1 MNKTAVLVLAIS
13 SLMIMSGS
21 LAFAQGVNTDN
32 SSSAMIKLSAYSVG
46 SYNSFGTL
54 NNITYTSGETGIQT
68 EIASSVYV
76 NGSAMSVPS
85 NSGNEK
91 VSFVT
96 VKNETLIGITEPKAL
111 IIATSPTIPNSGK
124 ATIKFDLTTVAKPF
138 AFNLNVSS
146 NATLGSLIQFNT
158 FMKLSMKGYSAY
170 QISNGS
176 FTGYFV
182 TNGQVNLSSNG
193 MQITVNNNGSMM
205 LIAGFISNG
214 GVKNLLEKYF
224 GENEKENRFSYNNT
238 TGQVSGK
245 FVNFNYSTS
254 NQIIYNMSGTF
265 SGQTV
270 PVFTY
275 VNASGNS
282 VLISKAS
289 MSSIPLNKVITVGSV
304 FFYANESFIYVV
316 HDTPSMQSAFA
327 LRNGTLNLTLAR
339 GLSASIFSTTSAK
352 VSYSAY
358 AIADN
363 EDTQNSIL
371 LGVGGHIN
379 AQSQAVIITG
389 QNFTGFLMV
398 PGNASITI
406 SNGMI
411 SISTKD
417 VAVIHFVSPPGLR
430 NIGKLNSDIRNA
442 IETGKISDQIVINA
456 TSAGPSSNLTIGF
469 NGTVNADVSSQS
481 QGKATVSLSSTNH
494 RGTTIAVFVTKEF
507 LGTSNTVYLKF
518 DGSVINI
525 TGASSIFNITST
537 TNAYYAVINESSGVM
552 ILIHVPHFSNHTI
565 EISSTP
571 YSTSTSTPT
580 PTNVPLNVE
589 YFSIAAGVGIIAIVG
604 VAALVMR
611 RKK

>member
-1 MNKTAVLVLAIS
+1 MNKTAVLVLTIS

-21 LAFAQGVNTDN
+21 LAFAQGVTTDN
-32 SSSAMIKLSAYSVG
+32 SSSAMMKLSAYSIG

-54 NNITYTSGETGIQT
+54 NNITYTSSETGNQT

-76 NGSAMSVPS
+76 NGSTITVPS
-85 NSGNEK
+85 NSSNEK
-91 VSFVT
+91 VSFVSIT
-96 VKNETLIGITEPKAL
+96 NETLVGITEPRAL
-111 IIATSPTIPNSGK
+111 IIATSPTVSTLGK
-124 ATIKFDLTTVAKPF
+124 ANIKFDLTTVAKPF

-146 NATLGSLIQFNT
+146 NASLGSLIQFNA
-158 FMKLSMKGYSAY
+158 FMKLSLKGYSAY

-182 TNGQVNLSSNG
+182 TNGKVNLSSNG
-193 MQITVNNNGSMM
+193 MQLTVNNNGSMM
-205 LIAGFISNG
+205 LVAGFVSNG
-214 GVKNLLEKYF
+214 GLKNALEKYF
-224 GENEKENRFSYNNT
+224 GEGENENRFSYNNT
-238 TGQVSGK
+238 TGQVIGK
-245 FVNFNYSTS
+245 FVNFNYSAS

-265 SGQTV
+265 NGQTV

-289 MSSIPLNKVITVGSV
+289 MSSIPLNRVITVGSV
-304 FFYANESFIYVV
+304 FFYANESFIYVI
-316 HDTPSMQSAFA
+316 HDTPSLQSAFA
-327 LRNGTLNLTLAR
+327 LRNGTLNLTLAS

-352 VSYSAY
+352 VSYNAS

-371 LGVGGHIN
+371 LGVGGHMN
-379 AQSQAVIITG
+379 AQSQAVIISG
-389 QNFTGFLMV
+389 KNFTGFLMV

-406 SNGMI
+406 SSSMI

-417 VAVIHFVSPPGLR
+417 VAIIHFVSPPGLR
-430 NIGKLNSDIRNA
+430 NIGKLNSDIKYA
-442 IETGKISDQIVINA
+442 IENGKISDQIVINA
-456 TSAGPSSNLTIGF
+456 TGTGPNSNLTIGF

-494 RGTTIAVFVTKEF
+494 RGTTIAVFVTKQF

-525 TGASSIFNITST
+525 TGTSSIFNITST
-537 TNAYYAVINESSGVM
+537 TNAYYAVINESTGIM

-571 YSTSTSTPT
+571 YTTSTSSPT

-589 YFSIAAGVGIIAIVG
+589 YFSIAAGVGIVAIVG
-604 VAALVMR
+604 GAALVMR
-611 RKK
+611 KKK

>member
-1 MNKTAVLVLAIS
+1 MNKTAVLVLTIS
-13 SLMIMSGS
+13 SLMMMSGS
-21 LAFAQGVNTDN
+21 LAFAQGGTTDN
-32 SSSAMIKLSAYSVG
+32 SSSAMMKLSAYSIG

-54 NNITYTSGETGIQT
+54 NNITYTSSETGNQT

-76 NGSAMSVPS
+76 NGSAITVPS
-85 NSGNEK
+85 NSSNEK
-91 VSFVT
+91 VSFVSIA
-96 VKNETLIGITEPKAL
+96 NETLIGISEPRAL
-111 IIATSPTIPNSGK
+111 IIATSPTVSTLGK
-124 ATIKFDLTTVAKPF
+124 ANIKFDLTTVAKPF

-146 NATLGSLIQFNT
+146 NASLGSLIQFNA
-158 FMKLSMKGYSAY
+158 FMKLSLKGYSAY

-182 TNGQVNLSSNG
+182 TNGKVNLSSNG
-193 MQITVNNNGSMM
+193 MQLTVNNNGSMM
-205 LIAGFISNG
+205 LVAGFVSNG
-214 GVKNLLEKYF
+214 GLKNALQKYF
-224 GENEKENRFSYNNT
+224 GEGENENRFSYNNT
-238 TGQVSGK
+238 TGQVIGK
-245 FVNFNYSTS
+245 FVNFNYSAS

-265 SGQTV
+265 NGQTV

-289 MSSIPLNKVITVGSV
+289 MSSIPLNRVITVGSV
-304 FFYANESFIYVV
+304 FFYANESFIYVI
-316 HDTPSMQSAFA
+316 HDTPSLQSAFA
-327 LRNGTLNLTLAR
+327 LRNGTLNLTLAS

-352 VSYSAY
+352 VSYNAS

-371 LGVGGHIN
+371 LGVGGHMN
-379 AQSQAVIITG
+379 AQSQAVIISG
-389 QNFTGFLMV
+389 KNFTGFLMV

-406 SNGMI
+406 SSSMI

-417 VAVIHFVSPPGLR
+417 VAIIHFVSPPGLR
-430 NIGKLNSDIRNA
+430 NIGKLNSDIKYA
-442 IETGKISDQIVINA
+442 IENGKISDQIVINA
-456 TSAGPSSNLTIGF
+456 TGTGPNSNLTIGF
-469 NGTVNADVSSQS
+469 NGTVNAGVSSQS

-494 RGTTIAVFVTKEF
+494 RGTTIAVFVTKQF

-525 TGASSIFNITST
+525 TGTSSIFNITST
-537 TNAYYAVINESSGVM
+537 TNAYYAVINESTGIM

>member
-21 LAFAQGVNTDN
+21 LAFAQGVNADN
-32 SSSAMIKLSAYSVG
+32 TSSSMIKLSAYSVG
-46 SYNSFGTL
+46 SHNSFGTL
-54 NNITYTSGETGIQT
+54 SNITYTSSETGIQT

-76 NGSAMSVPS
+76 NGTAMSVPS

-91 VSFVT
+91 VSFVSIA
-96 VKNETLIGITEPKAL
+96 NETLIGITEPKAL
-111 IIATSPTIPNSGK
+111 IIATSPTISTAGK

-146 NATLGSLIQFNT
+146 NASLGSLIQFNT

-182 TNGQVNLSSNG
+182 TNGKVNLSANG

-214 GVKNLLEKYF
+214 GLKNALEKYF
-224 GENEKENRFSYNNT
+224 GEGENEQKFSYNNT

-245 FVNFNYSTS
+245 YVNFNYSMS
-254 NQIIYNMSGTF
+254 DQIIYNMSGTF
-265 SGQTV
+265 DGQTV

-304 FFYANESFIYVV
+304 FFYANESFIYVI
-316 HDTPSMQSAFA
+316 HDTPSLQSAFA
-327 LRNGTLNLTLAR
+327 FRNGTLNLTLAK

-352 VSYSAY
+352 VSYSAS

-363 EDTQNSIL
+363 EDTQNNIL
-371 LGVGGHIN
+371 LGVGGHVN

-406 SNGMI
+406 GGGMI
-411 SISTKD
+411 SISSKD

-430 NIGKLNSDIRNA
+430 NIGKLNGDIKNA
-442 IETGKISDQIVINA
+442 IESGKISAQIIVNS
-456 TSAGPSSNLTIGF
+456 TSAGPNSNLTIGF
-469 NGTVNADVSSQS
+469 NGSVNAAVSSQT
-481 QGKATVSLSSTNH
+481 QGKATVSISSTNH
-494 RGTTIAVFVTKEF
+494 KGTIVAVFVTKQF

-518 DGSVINI
+518 DGSVINL
-525 TGASSIFNITST
+525 TSASAIFNITST

-565 EISSTP
+565 EVSSTP
-571 YSTSTSTPT
+571 YTTTTSTTT
-580 PTNVPLNVE
+580 PTNIPQNVE
-589 YFSIAAGVGIIAIVG
+589 YFSIAAGVGVIVIVG
-604 VAALVMR
+604 AAALVMR